1 MERKKEPVK
10 KKVLGRGLSAL
21 LTSTTPSAAAPPGA
35 GRDPGFLQIPLEKIR
50 AGSLQPRRTFSPEPL
65 EELVASIREKG
76 ILQPVL
82 VRPTPDGYELVA
94 GERRFRAA
102 ESAGLST
109 IPAVVRKLTDR
120 EALEAALV
128 ENVQRTDLNAIELA
142 EGYQRLAHDFS
153 LSQEQVAERVGKD
166 RVTVANTVRLLR
178 LPSPVR
184 QAVVDGRLTAGHA
197 RALLS
202 APPEHAPAICETVIR
217 RGLSVRE
224 TERLCGAAV
233 KRSTARRPA
242 PPDAHRK
249 SLEEELSRRG
259 GTRVRLRGT
268 LKKGRVEISYFSPEE
283 LDRLCTVLF
292 GGR

>member
-21 LTSTTPSAAAPPGA
+21 LTSTTPSAAAPGT

-233 KRSTARRPA
+233 KRTTARKPA

>member
-1 MERKKEPVK
+1 
-10 KKVLGRGLSAL
+10 
-21 LTSTTPSAAAPPGA
+21 
-35 GRDPGFLQIPLEKIR
+35 
-50 AGSLQPRRTFSPEPL
+50 
-65 EELVASIREKG
+65 
-76 ILQPVL
+76 
-82 VRPTPDGYELVA
+82 
-94 GERRFRAA
+94 
-102 ESAGLST
+102 
-109 IPAVVRKLTDR
+109 VVRRLSDR

-233 KRSTARRPA
+233 KRTTARRPA

>member
-1 MERKKEPVK
+1 MERKGEPVK
-10 KKVLGRGLSAL
+10 RKVLGRGLSAL
-21 LTSTTPSAAAPPGA
+21 LTSTTPTSAAPGA

-50 AGSLQPRRTFSPEPL
+50 AGALQPRRSFPPKAL
-65 EELVASIREKG
+65 EELVASVREKG
-76 ILQPVL
+76 ILQPLL

-102 ESAGLST
+102 EAAGLST
-109 IPAVVRKLTDR
+109 VPAVVRRLTDR

-128 ENVQRTDLNAIELA
+128 ENVQRADLNAIELA
-142 EGYQRLAHDFS
+142 EGYQRLTHDFS

-166 RVTVANTVRLLR
+166 RATVANTVRLLK
-178 LPSPVR
+178 LPSAVR
-184 QAVVDGRLTAGHA
+184 QAVVDGRLSAGHA

-202 APPEHAPAICETVIR
+202 APPEHATAICETVMR

-224 TERLCGAAV
+224 TERLCGGSEKRKSGRTAA
-233 KRSTARRPA
+233 PI
-242 PPDAHRK
+242 DAHRK
-249 SLEEELSRRG
+249 NLEEELSRRG

-283 LDRLCTVLF
+283 LDRLCDVLF

>member
-1 MERKKEPVK
+1 MK

-21 LTSTTPSAAAPPGA
+21 LTPTSPYPPSHG
-35 GRDPGFLQIPLEKIR
+35 GMRESGILEIPLEKIR
-50 AGSLQPRRTFSPEPL
+50 AGSLQPRRTFSPDAL

-76 ILQPVL
+76 VLQPVL
-82 VRPTPDGYELVA
+82 IRPTADGYELVA

-102 ESAGLST
+102 ESAGLAS
-109 IPAVVRKLTDR
+109 IPAVVRKFTDR

-128 ENVQRTDLNAIELA
+128 ENVQRSDLNAIELA
-142 EGYQRLAHDFS
+142 EGYQRLTHDFS

-166 RVTVANTVRLLR
+166 RATVANTIRLLK
-178 LPSPVR
+178 LPSVVR
-184 QAVVDGRLTAGHA
+184 QAVVDGRLSAGHA

-202 APPEHAPAICETVIR
+202 APIEHAAAVCEMVLR

-224 TERLCGAAV
+224 TERLCGAAE
-233 KRSTARRPA
+233 K
-242 PPDAHRK
+242 RK
-249 SLEEELSRRG
+249 SARKAAPSDTHRAGIEEELSRRG

-268 LKKGRVEISYFSPEE
+268 LKKGRIEISYFSSEE
-283 LDRLCTVLF
+283 LDRLCDVLF

>member
-1 MERKKEPVK
+1 MK

-21 LTSTTPSAAAPPGA
+21 LTSTTPSAAAPGA

-233 KRSTARRPA
+233 KRTTARRPA

>member
-21 LTSTTPSAAAPPGA
+21 LTSTTPSVAAPGV

-233 KRSTARRPA
+233 KRTTARRPA

>member
-1 MERKKEPVK
+1 MERKNEHVK

-21 LTSTTPSAAAPPGA
+21 LTGTTPSSGAPGA
-35 GRDPGFLQIPLEKIR
+35 GRDPGFLQVPLEKIR
-50 AGSLQPRRTFSPEPL
+50 AGNLQPRRTFPPGAL
-65 EELVASIREKG
+65 EELVGSIREKG
-76 ILQPVL
+76 VLQPVL

-102 ESAGLST
+102 EAAGLST
-109 IPAVVRKLTDR
+109 IPAVVRRLSDR

-128 ENVQRTDLNAIELA
+128 ENIQREDLNAIELA

-166 RVTVANTVRLLR
+166 RATVANTVRLLK
-178 LPSPVR
+178 LPPPVR
-184 QAVVDGRLTAGHA
+184 QAVVDGRLSAGHA

-202 APPEHAPAICETVIR
+202 APPEHATMICETVLR

-224 TERLCGAAV
+224 TERLCGPAGKRKAA
-233 KRSTARRPA
+233 RSVA
-242 PPDAHRK
+242 PPDAYRK

-283 LDRLCTVLF
+283 LDRLCDVLF
-292 GGR
+292 RGR

>member
-1 MERKKEPVK
+1 V
-10 KKVLGRGLSAL
+10 G
-21 LTSTTPSAAAPPGA
+21 
-35 GRDPGFLQIPLEKIR
+35 KIR
-50 AGSLQPRRTFSPEPL
+50 AGSLQPRKTFSPEAL
-65 EELVASIREKG
+65 EELAASIREKG
-76 ILQPVL
+76 VLQPVL
-82 VRPTPDGYELVA
+82 VRPTPNGYELVA

-102 ESAGLST
+102 EAAGLST
-109 IPAVVRKLTDR
+109 IPAVVRRLTDR

-128 ENVQRTDLNAIELA
+128 ENIQRTDLNAIELA

-166 RVTVANTVRLLR
+166 RATVANTVRLLK

-184 QAVVDGRLTAGHA
+184 QAVADGRLSAGHA

-202 APPEHAPAICETVIR
+202 APPEHASAICETVLR

-224 TERLCGAAV
+224 TERLCGPAV
-233 KRSTARRPA
+233 KRKAARGAA

-268 LKKGRVEISYFSPEE
+268 LNKGRVEISYFSPEE
-283 LDRLCTVLF
+283 LDRLCDVLF
-292 GGR
+292 RGR

>member
-1 MERKKEPVK
+1 MERKNEPVK

-21 LTSTTPSAAAPPGA
+21 LTGTTPSAAATGA
-35 GRDPGFLQIPLEKIR
+35 GRDPGVLQIPLEQIR
-50 AGSLQPRRTFSPEPL
+50 AGSFQPRRTFAPEPL

-76 ILQPVL
+76 VLQPVL
-82 VRPTPDGYELVA
+82 VRPTPNGYELVA
-94 GERRFRAA
+94 GERRFRASEA
-102 ESAGLST
+102 AGLST
-109 IPAVVRKLTDR
+109 IPAVVRRLSDR

-128 ENVQRTDLNAIELA
+128 ENIQRADLNAIELA
-142 EGYQRLAHDFS
+142 EGYQRLANEFS

-166 RVTVANTVRLLR
+166 RATVSNTVRLLK

-184 QAVVDGRLTAGHA
+184 QAVADGRLSSGHA

-202 APPEHAPAICETVIR
+202 ALPEHVLSICETVLR

-224 TERLCGAAV
+224 TERLCGPSG
-233 KRSTARRPA
+233 KRKSARRVTA
-242 PPDAHRK
+242 PDAHRK

-259 GTRVRLRGT
+259 GTRVRLLGT
-268 LKKGRVEISYFSPEE
+268 LKKGRVEISYFSSEE
-283 LDRLCTVLF
+283 LDRLCDVLF

>member
-1 MERKKEPVK
+1 V
-10 KKVLGRGLSAL
+10 
-21 LTSTTPSAAAPPGA
+21 
-35 GRDPGFLQIPLEKIR
+35 EKIR
-50 AGSLQPRRTFSPEPL
+50 AGILQPRRTFSPEAL

-76 ILQPVL
+76 VLQPVL

-102 ESAGLST
+102 EAAGLST
-109 IPAVVRKLTDR
+109 LPAVVRRLTDR

-128 ENVQRTDLNAIELA
+128 ENIQRTDLNAIELA
-142 EGYQRLAHDFS
+142 EGYQRLVRDFS

-166 RVTVANTVRLLR
+166 RATVANTVRLLK
-178 LPSPVR
+178 LPPPVR
-184 QAVVDGRLTAGHA
+184 QAVADGRLSAGHA

-202 APPEHAPAICETVIR
+202 APPEHASAICETVLR

-224 TERLCGAAV
+224 TERLCGPAG
-233 KRSTARRPA
+233 KRKTARNA
-242 PPDAHRK
+242 SPPDVHRK

-268 LKKGRVEISYFSPEE
+268 MKKGRVEIFYFSPEE
-283 LDRLCTVLF
+283 LDRLCDVLF
-292 GGR
+292 KGR

>member
-1 MERKKEPVK
+1 MERKNDTIR

-21 LTSTTPSAAAPPGA
+21 LTPTVTMADGREPG
-35 GRDPGFLQIPLEKIR
+35 LLSIPLEKIR
-50 AGSLQPRRTFSPEPL
+50 AGAFQPRRTFSPEAL
-65 EELVASIREKG
+65 AELVASIKEKG

-102 ESAGLST
+102 EAAGLSS

-128 ENVQRTDLNAIELA
+128 ENVQRADLNPIELA
-142 EGYQRLAHDFS
+142 EGYQRLHQEFS
-153 LSQEQVAERVGKD
+153 LSQEKVAERVGKD
-166 RVTVANTVRLLR
+166 RATVANTLRLLR
-178 LPSPVR
+178 LPTPVR
-184 QAVVDGRLTAGHA
+184 QALVEGRISAGHA

-202 APPEHAPAICETVIR
+202 LPPEQVIPVFEAVER

-224 TERLCGAAV
+224 TERMCGGTSRRKAPG
-233 KRSTARRPA
+233 KARRV
-242 PPDAHRK
+242 DVHMK

-268 LKKGRVEISYFSPEE
+268 SAKGRVEISWFSAGE
-283 LDRLCTVLF
+283 LDRLAKALF

>member
-1 MERKKEPVK
+1 MERKNEPVK

-21 LTSTTPSAAAPPGA
+21 LTSTTPTASAPGP

-76 ILQPVL
+76 VLQPVL

-109 IPAVVRKLTDR
+109 IPAVVRRLTDR

-166 RVTVANTVRLLR
+166 RATVANTVRLLK

-184 QAVVDGRLTAGHA
+184 QAVADGRLSAGHA

-233 KRSTARRPA
+233 KRTTARRAA

-283 LDRLCTVLF
+283 LDRLCAVLF

>member
-1 MERKKEPVK
+1 MERKNEPVK

-21 LTSTTPSAAAPPGA
+21 LTATTPSAPPAGA
-35 GRDPGFLQIPLEKIR
+35 GRDPGFLQVPLGKIR
-50 AGSLQPRRTFSPEPL
+50 AGSLQPRRTFPPEAL
-65 EELVASIREKG
+65 EELIASIREKG
-76 ILQPVL
+76 ILQPVM
-82 VRPTPDGYELVA
+82 VRPTADGYELVA

-102 ESAGLST
+102 EAAGLAT
-109 IPAVVRKLTDR
+109 IPAVVRKMTDR

-128 ENVQRTDLNAIELA
+128 ENVQRADLNAIELA

-166 RVTVANTVRLLR
+166 RATVANTVRLLK
-178 LPSPVR
+178 LPPPVR
-184 QAVVDGRLTAGHA
+184 QAVVDGRLSAGHA

-202 APPEHAPAICETVIR
+202 APLEHAAAICETVLR

-224 TERLCGAAV
+224 TERLCGAAG
-233 KRSTARRPA
+233 KRKAARKPM
-242 PPDAHRK
+242 PPDAHWK

-268 LKKGRVEISYFSPEE
+268 LKKGRVEIHYFSSEE
-283 LDRLCTVLF
+283 LDRLCSVLF

>member
-1 MERKKEPVK
+1 M
-10 KKVLGRGLSAL
+10 
-21 LTSTTPSAAAPPGA
+21 
-35 GRDPGFLQIPLEKIR
+35 EKIR
-50 AGSLQPRRTFSPEPL
+50 AGSLQPRRTFSPGAL

-76 ILQPVL
+76 VLQPVL

-102 ESAGLST
+102 EAAGLST
-109 IPAVVRKLTDR
+109 IPAVVRRLSDR

-128 ENVQRTDLNAIELA
+128 ENIQRTDLNAIELA
-142 EGYQRLAHDFS
+142 EGYQRLVHDFS

-166 RVTVANTVRLLR
+166 RATVANTVRLLK
-178 LPSPVR
+178 LPPPVR
-184 QAVVDGRLTAGHA
+184 QAVADGRLSAGHA

-202 APPEHAPAICETVIR
+202 APPEHASAICETVLR

-224 TERLCGAAV
+224 TERLCGPAGKRKAA
-233 KRSTARRPA
+233 RSVA

-283 LDRLCTVLF
+283 LDRLCDVLF
-292 GGR
+292 RGR

>member
-21 LTSTTPSAAAPPGA
+21 LTSTTPSTAAPGA

-217 RGLSVRE
+217 RGMSVRE

-233 KRSTARRPA
+233 KRTTARRPA